1 MQAKIDEVGP
11 MNGDGSVSQQGLIVH
26 YRGPVLIGPFGF
38 QSIPRSGDIHETDHL
53 DSRLDQLTNKVSQEL
68 SEQDLATLTGTMEV
82 SIKASQNYLHTTY
95 SLFRTNYDYEIAE
108 KAIEELPLSAGSKED
123 YKNFLSDIKKFQNK
137 RITDSIEKAEKQI
150 HQLPQYEDILQEE
163 IRAKEESLE
172 INKKLQESLSHS
184 ENGLLGNEKYFQML
198 IDDADFIDKKMTIAP
213 DLFKLIG
220 KDGLVNENKTIP
232 EMFEH
237 YKAQYKAFERR
248 YLEKDWTVEK
258 QSLDDPVLDQAFEA
272 AHELTNQY
280 ILAINTYMAN
290 AGQA

>member
-1 MQAKIDEVGP
+1 MSTINTAITS
-11 MNGDGSVSQQGLIVH
+11 N
-26 YRGPVLIGPFGF
+26 PFINNF
-38 QSIPRSGDIHETDHL
+38 ANSGDINDL
-53 DSRLDQLTNKVSQEL
+53 QRAL
-68 SEQDLATLTGTMEV
+68 SESFNCIDNNAEGRRDDTVGF
-82 SIKASQNYLHTTY
+82 SSKAQFMLNLQTY
-95 SLFRTNYDYEIAE
+95 AFS
-108 KAIEELPLSAGSKED
+108 
-123 YKNFLSDIKKFQNK
+123 LSDEERYQFVDVLEQSDDEMFDEKFQNK

-163 IRAKEESLE
+163 IRAKEESVE
-172 INKKLQESLSHS
+172 INKKLQESVSHS

-198 IDDADFIDKKMTIAP
+198 IDNADFIDKNMTIAP

-237 YKAQYKAFERR
+237 YKAQYEAFERR